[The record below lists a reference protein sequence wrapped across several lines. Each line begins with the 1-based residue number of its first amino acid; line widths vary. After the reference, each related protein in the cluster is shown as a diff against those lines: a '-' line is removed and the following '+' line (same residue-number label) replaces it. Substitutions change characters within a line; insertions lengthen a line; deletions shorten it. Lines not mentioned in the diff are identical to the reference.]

1 MAEAVP
7 AAGGGTRYTESR
19 RVTLVSL
26 AVNLVL
32 AAVKIVT
39 GWLAASHALVAD
51 GVHSLSD
58 LLTDVVVIVAAREAS
73 RRPDARHPYGHGRFE
88 TAVTLGLGLVLVV
101 TGIGIAYDSAIRM
114 QHLDR
119 LAVPGV
125 AALGVALVAIVAK
138 EALYHYTMRT
148 ARRINS
154 KLLRANAWHHR
165 SDSIST
171 VVVLGGIVGSQLGFP
186 WLDPLAAIAVAVMI
200 ARVGWD
206 LGWGAMTELVD
217 TSLERGEVEDI
228 RRVISRVDG
237 VRDLHMLRTRHVGSD
252 AHVDV
257 HVIVAPRISVSEGHR
272 IAETIRERVVAEVDA
287 VSEVLVHVDSED
299 DAGAALG
306 RRLPLREDLE
316 RDIRVA
322 LRDVPG
328 AQDIRDLVLHYL
340 RDRIRVEIHLPLDR
354 AAADL
359 SQARRIADN
368 LRDIVVKLPH
378 IEQVTVHFVH

>member
-186 WLDPLAAIAVAVMI
+186 WLDPLAAIAVAVTAACGREA
-200 ARVGWD
+200 ARAKVG
-206 LGWGAMTELVD
+206 
-217 TSLERGEVEDI
+217 
-228 RRVISRVDG
+228 
-237 VRDLHMLRTRHVGSD
+237 
-252 AHVDV
+252 
-257 HVIVAPRISVSEGHR
+257 VAR
-272 IAETIRERVVAEVDA
+272 AEVVAHGSKRTLVRA
-287 VSEVLVHVDSED
+287 SAPPRRKSEMAR
-299 DAGAALG
+299 AGYSRG
-306 RRLPLREDLE
+306 QLP
-316 RDIRVA
+316 
-322 LRDVPG
+322 
-328 AQDIRDLVLHYL
+328 
-340 RDRIRVEIHLPLDR
+340 
-354 AAADL
+354 
-359 SQARRIADN
+359 ARN
-368 LRDIVVKLPH
+368 
-378 IEQVTVHFVH
+378 